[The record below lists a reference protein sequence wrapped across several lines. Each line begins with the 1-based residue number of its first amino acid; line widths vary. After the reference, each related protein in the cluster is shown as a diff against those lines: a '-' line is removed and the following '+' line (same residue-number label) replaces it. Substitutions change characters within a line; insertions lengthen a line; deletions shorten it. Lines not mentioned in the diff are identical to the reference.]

1 MIFWTTQLTFYPS
14 RVLTQIRAVWQVFS
28 RASPPTRWPMQRL
41 RPAWRLIAPTSLPL
55 KSLPTYIRA
64 VMLEGRWW
72 RRRKSE
78 RVIMQRNKNKRLMLQ
93 NERLRKRRQQLRERS
108 ARPRI
113 RKRTRQCRK
122 SSWRSDTSM
131 KRKRRPRA
139 RWRTRRARSRS
150 LSLRKTDTRRRA
162 KNRDLRQKRPRN
174 VSHPATSHP
183 SLPSRL
189 CPSCQW
195 WMDPHPNTAWTTEV
209 VVWVDS
215 SLRWVMETTVGETW
229 WTTMVVATEGDLPCP
244 LIMAMA
250 RWCQGGCEV
259 ICKVVCKVECK
270 VVCMVVCMVAC
281 KEATTVGLTTID
293 HIIIITE
300 ETYRKGLCESN
311 IYLATP
317 SL

>member
-14 RVLTQIRAVWQVFS
+14 QVLTQIRAVWQVFY
-28 RASPPTRWPMQRL
+28 RALPLTRWQMPRL
-41 RPAWRLIAPTSLPL
+41 RPAWRLIAQTSLPL

-93 NERLRKRRQQLRERS
+93 NERLRKRKQLLSERS

-150 LSLRKTDTRRRA
+150 
-162 KNRDLRQKRPRN
+162 
-174 VSHPATSHP
+174 
-183 SLPSRL
+183 
-189 CPSCQW
+189 
-195 WMDPHPNTAWTTEV
+195 
-209 VVWVDS
+209 
-215 SLRWVMETTVGETW
+215 
-229 WTTMVVATEGDLPCP
+229 
-244 LIMAMA
+244 
-250 RWCQGGCEV
+250 
-259 ICKVVCKVECK
+259 
-270 VVCMVVCMVAC
+270 
-281 KEATTVGLTTID
+281 
-293 HIIIITE
+293 
-300 ETYRKGLCESN
+300 
-311 IYLATP
+311 
-317 SL
+317 